1 MEEFK
6 IIGKLDINKLGKY
19 KYLVTCEEV
28 ILTDERKKH
37 IIDKHRKHY
46 DLFLDY
52 LPDIIYNP
60 DYILEDT
67 KNENTI
73 MLLKEVIEGNK
84 RIKVIIKLAVEN
96 TKNRRFNSIITY
108 WNIRERDY
116 DKTIAKGEIIYK
128 KLDKNE

>member
-28 ILTDERKKH
+28 ILTDERKQH
-37 IIDKHRKHY
+37 IIDKHKEHY

-73 MLLKEVIEGNK
+73 ILLKEVIEDNK

-108 WNIRERDY
+108 WNIRQRDY
-116 DKTIAKGEIIYK
+116 NKTIAKGKIIYK